1 MSIAAKQGIS
11 VAAVAL
17 AALLAGVAQA
27 SAHVTVQPKEAPA
40 DSYFQ
45 LAFSVPH
52 GCDGSATVAL
62 RVKLP
67 DGILSAKPQMKPGWN
82 VEIKTKKLATPLAGP
97 HGGTV
102 SEVVDEVA
110 WRGGPLPDN
119 LYDTFGMILR
129 LPDKAG
135 ENLYFPVVQE
145 CEKGVHRWIEIPAK
159 GQDAGKLG
167 EPAPFIHLNA
177 KGQ

>member
-1 MSIAAKQGIS
+1 VSIGAKQGIG

-52 GCDGSATVAL
+52 GCDGSSTVAL

-67 DGILSAKPQMKPGWN
+67 DGILSAKPQMKPGWK

-97 HGGTV
+97 HGGTI
-102 SEVVDEVA
+102 SDVVDEVA

-159 GQDAGKLG
+159 GQDAEKLR